1 MGGLR
6 SCAVGGGGG
15 GANGRTEAIAD
26 GTNPSLPERTDP
38 EGLCRW
44 KDALGCGRDAL
55 VASGLLPQNT
65 QNGLRPSRI
74 DTDGWD

>member
-1 MGGLR
+1 MGGLAPAR
-6 SCAVGGGGG
+6 SVVVEG

-26 GTNPSLPERTDP
+26 GTSPSLPERTDP
-38 EGLCRW
+38 EGFCRW